1 MSSNLYDSL
10 PQSIRKMLDG
20 TDLEDAAKRIDAEVA
35 EQQAKV
41 YADKLNTSKEV
52 ERFKEEYTKVKG
64 VVDKLYGLKRKI

>member
-52 ERFKEEYTKVKG
+52 ERFKEEYTKAKG
-64 VVDKLYGLKRKI
+64 VEDKLYGLQRKI